1 MITRTLLPII
11 ALCLLPRLAVADDSA
26 LATAQDPAPA
36 VEAAPPEPADA
47 GAAPRAKKRP
57 PRFSLGYG
65 LSMPFYI
72 YTSSA
77 GMVPTTHTTPD
88 ERVTVVQ
95 ALSVGYVVHPRVT
108 LLAVGMFMN
117 VVWVDQAMGKTG
129 WAAGAVAP
137 SALIRIWKGLSVSAG
152 PLIWYRAR
160 FKNETDLGAQFTV
173 GYSVPVGDSLRIRFA
188 LNSPHSYVNRVTA
201 ATSLG
206 AAAFYRF

>member
-1 MITRTLLPII
+1 MNLRTLLPII
-11 ALCLLPRLAVADDSA
+11 ALCLLRQLAVADDNE
-26 LATAQDPAPA
+26 LATEEPAPA
-36 VEAAPPEPADA
+36 IETAPPDPTDS
-47 GAAPRAKKRP
+47 GAAPRAKKKP
-57 PRFSLGYG
+57 PRFTVGYG

-88 ERVTVVQ
+88 ERLTVVQ
-95 ALSVGYVVHPRVT
+95 AVSVGYAIHPRVT
-108 LLAVGMFMN
+108 LLAVGLFMN

-129 WAAGAVAP
+129 WAAGAIAP
-137 SALIRIWKGLSVSAG
+137 SALIRLWKGFSVSAG

-160 FKNETDLGAQFTV
+160 FKNETDLGAQYSF

-188 LNSPHSYVNRVTA
+188 VNSPQSYVNRVTA